1 MPGKANSHTNPGQR
15 ERVYLATSASTR
27 SCKRKVAFLSLT
39 HLPTS
44 ACLKRSSSYHAY
56 SLGFLFGKSVYVLST
71 ERAQIWTSLFVIPPS
86 KNSLIIGIIPPS
98 NYLIIHL
105 FIQQIF
111 TREFPGDPVVK
122 TPRFHC
128 RGHRFYTWSGK

>member
-15 ERVYLATSASTR
+15 ERVYLATSASTP

-44 ACLKRSSSYHAY
+44 ARLKRSSSYHAY
-56 SLGFLFGKSVYVLST
+56 SLGFWFGKLVYGLST
-71 ERAQIWTSLFVIPPS
+71 ERVQIWTSLFVIPLS
-86 KNSLIIGIIPPS
+86 KDSSKFILSL

-111 TREFPGDPVVK
+111 TREFPGDPVVRA
-122 TPRFHC
+122 PRFHC
-128 RGHRFYTWSGK
+128 RGHRFQPWLGN